1 MALLGTLKIDLNKVD
16 ESKIFQ
22 GKKGKYIEITVA
34 VNDESDGYGNN
45 ISAWNGQTVEERE
58 TKTPKQYLANGK
70 VFWTNGNVAI
80 GTKAETSV
88 DDMI

>member
-22 GKKGKYIEITVA
+22 GKKGKYIEITVV
-34 VNDESDGYGNN
+34 VNDESDAYGNN

-58 TKTPKQYLANGK
+58 NKIPKQYLANGK
-70 VFWTNGNVAI
+70 VFWTNGNVSI